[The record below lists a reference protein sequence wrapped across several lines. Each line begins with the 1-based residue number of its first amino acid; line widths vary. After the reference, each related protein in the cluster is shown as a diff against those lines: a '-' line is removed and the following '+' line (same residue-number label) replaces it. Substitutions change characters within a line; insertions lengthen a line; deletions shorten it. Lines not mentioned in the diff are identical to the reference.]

1 VFEDP
6 LDAAEGLDH
15 VGAVVVQIPELAIV
29 PLMRP
34 PKGVLSHDLEL
45 LELGTHTP
53 PLVVR
58 ERVPVLWDERG
69 GHE

>member
-1 VFEDP
+1 MTSSLQFAYPWV
-6 LDAAEGLDH
+6 LAL
-15 VGAVVVQIPELAIV
+15 LAIV

-58 ERVPVLWDERG
+58 ERVPVLWEERG